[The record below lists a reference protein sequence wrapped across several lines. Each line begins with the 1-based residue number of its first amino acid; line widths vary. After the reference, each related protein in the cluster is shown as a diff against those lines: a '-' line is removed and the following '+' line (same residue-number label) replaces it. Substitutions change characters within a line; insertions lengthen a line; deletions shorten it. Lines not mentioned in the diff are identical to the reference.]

1 MLSPAAP
8 PLHTRTQRNLSA
20 VFPRHF
26 CPCPRSPAAGNR
38 MYAGCIAR
46 LLDPG
51 GAFFGD
57 RSIAQGAD
65 RAEEMVPDQAK
76 SLMQVSDRAA

>member
-1 MLSPAAP
+1 
-8 PLHTRTQRNLSA
+8 
-20 VFPRHF
+20 
-26 CPCPRSPAAGNR
+26 

-57 RSIAQGAD
+57 RIIAQGAD

-76 SLMQVSDRAA
+76 SLMQVGASARATRVARQAGEGQGRAARRPRGL